1 MKGEGV
7 VTLFSCETR
16 EREKMRFA
24 IEENPFNNGKEKGGY
39 IIVERHSGTN
49 LCRVHGPGKIFTGKG
64 FASMK
69 EAKEVLEKLV

>member
-1 MKGEGV
+1 MSF
-7 VTLFSCETR
+7 T
-16 EREKMRFA
+16 

-39 IIVERHSGTN
+39 IIVERHPGST
-49 LCRVHGPGKIFTGKG
+49 LCRFHGPGPGKFFTGKG